1 MHGLSTDAVLDLLRD
16 VAAEV
21 ITPRFRALAA
31 REVIEQTPR

>member
-1 MHGLSTDAVLDLLRD
+1 VETDDIMTLLED

-31 REVIEQTPR
+31 EQIAEKNP